1 MYAGE
6 RAHKAIREIEIQIA
20 GLQKRKKKKLAD
32 KFLKRIDEMWAPLR
46 EVQAENKAA
55 ELRWVGC

>member
-1 MYAGE
+1 
-6 RAHKAIREIEIQIA
+6 
-20 GLQKRKKKKLAD
+20 LQKRKKKKLAD

-55 ELRWVGC
+55 ELRYGTRVVG

>member
-1 MYAGE
+1 
-6 RAHKAIREIEIQIA
+6 
-20 GLQKRKKKKLAD
+20 LQKRKKKKLAD

-55 ELRWVGC
+55 ELRYGMSVYLGECDFVVCG